1 MLIWIDKIKFVFL
14 QLSDRKFCGKLTME
28 IDFKDGGVA
37 SMHTNIK
44 EQIRI
49 V

>member
-1 MLIWIDKIKFVFL
+1 MNIWVEKIKFVL
-14 QLSDRKFCGKLTME
+14 MELHNRRFCGKLTME

-37 SMHTNIK
+37 SMHTSIK